1 VLAHALAHALRRLP
15 SALLLLALAS
25 IVVFGAL
32 RLVPGDPAVLLAG
45 PDATPDQM
53 AALRHQLGL
62 DSPLPVQY
70 WDWLRG
76 LVTARPGYDLV
87 RHAPVADLIGRGTG
101 NTLELT
107 TAALLL
113 TLVLGLPLGCLGAV
127 VDRPVLRWM
136 LTAIT
141 TIGVSVPSY
150 VAGVVMVLVLA
161 IWLRLLPPG
170 GHVSLLDDPE
180 IGVQYLV
187 MPALCL
193 SLHSAVVIAR
203 FLEQSLRRA
212 MSEDYVR
219 TAVAK
224 GVPPVRIL
232 LRHALPNA
240 LPPVIAIA
248 GVHAGHLLGGAVV
261 VEALFAWPGL
271 GQLAVHSIQVRDYGI
286 TQDLVLLGVA
296 LFTAIQV
303 LTDLCCAA
311 LDPRLRLE
319 R

>member
-1 VLAHALAHALRRLP
+1 MLAYALRRLP
-15 SALLLLALAS
+15 SALLLLMLAS

-53 AALRHQLGL
+53 GAVRHQLGL

-76 LVTARPGYDLV
+76 LVTAQPGYDLV
-87 RHAPVADLIGRGTG
+87 RHAPVADLIGRGAG

-127 VDRPVLRWM
+127 ADRPALRWM

-141 TIGVSVPSY
+141 TVGVSVPSY
-150 VAGVVMVLVLA
+150 VVGVVMVLVLA
-161 IWLRLLPPG
+161 VWLRVLPPG

-212 MSEDYVR
+212 LSEDYVR

-271 GQLAVHSIQVRDYGI
+271 GELAVHSIQVRDYGL

-303 LTDLCCAA
+303 LTDLCAA
-311 LDPRLRLE
+311 AFDPRLRLE